1 MSLREYA
8 DILTYQEL
16 TYPGSY
22 VKARYLE
29 NHDTPRAASWMRD
42 DTQLDNWVAFLYFQ
56 RGTVMLY
63 SGMEYAPKER
73 VDFFENQ
80 SNYGDMQRD
89 MQLYLRKLKELKQTL
104 PITGGYWLEERNGL
118 LLGHYEGPEGKA
130 LGVFDLCGQGA
141 ADVAVELPDGD
152 YPNRLGG
159 SVTVKN
165 GRLAFDGKP
174 VVI

>member
-1 MSLREYA
+1 
-8 DILTYQEL
+8 
-16 TYPGSY
+16 
-22 VKARYLE
+22 
-29 NHDTPRAASWMRD
+29 
-42 DTQLDNWVAFLYFQ
+42 
-56 RGTVMLY
+56 MLY

-130 LGVFDLCGQGA
+130 LAYSTC
-141 ADVAVELPDGD
+141 ADRAWPMW
-152 YPNRLGG
+152 R
-159 SVTVKN
+159 
-165 GRLAFDGKP
+165 
-174 VVI
+174 

>member
-1 MSLREYA
+1 
-8 DILTYQEL
+8 
-16 TYPGSY
+16 
-22 VKARYLE
+22 
-29 NHDTPRAASWMRD
+29 
-42 DTQLDNWVAFLYFQ
+42 
-56 RGTVMLY
+56 
-63 SGMEYAPKER
+63 
-73 VDFFENQ
+73 
-80 SNYGDMQRD
+80 MQRD

-165 GRLAFDGKP
+165 GRLSFDGKP